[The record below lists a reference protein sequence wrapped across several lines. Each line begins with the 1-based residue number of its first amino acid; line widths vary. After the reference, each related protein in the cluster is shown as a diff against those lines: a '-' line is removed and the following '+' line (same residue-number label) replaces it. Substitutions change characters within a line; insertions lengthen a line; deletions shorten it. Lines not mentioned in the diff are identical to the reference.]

1 MLKVILL
8 YVSDSQSERNIMKVE
23 TLITWNLLEYLGD
36 VNVYVQLNSI
46 VSHSICSVLTD
57 SNPVVA
63 SKVSALKTVA

>member
-1 MLKVILL
+1 
-8 YVSDSQSERNIMKVE
+8 MKVE

-36 VNVYVQLNSI
+36 VGVYVQPNSI
-46 VSHSICSVLTD
+46 VSHSIRSVLIV